1 MALIALNSPIPT
13 TFSAVWQG
21 RLLAFAGLAL
31 LPWMGYLAATL
42 PPAEAAAWIALDS
55 LEAACLLA
63 AGARLTAGRAPRL
76 PAAGAAL
83 LLAADACTDLLTSA
97 PGAELAAALAMAVCA
112 ELPLAAL
119 CAVLARRSPRPPKRA
134 TGGSE
139 TYEKTYEKAYAKQIS
154 SR

>member
-1 MALIALNSPIPT
+1 MALLALDSPLPT
-13 TFSAVWQG
+13 ALWQS
-21 RLLAFAGLAL
+21 RLLTLTGLAL

-42 PPAEAAAWIALDS
+42 PPAEAAAWIALDT

-63 AGARLTAGRAPRL
+63 AGRRIREGLPARL
-76 PAAGAAL
+76 PATGAAL

-97 PGAELAAALAMAVCA
+97 PGTELAAALAMAVCA

-119 CAVLARRSPRPPKRA
+119 CAVLARQSPRPHKQA
-134 TGGSE
+134 TGGSG
-139 TYEKTYEKAYAKQIS
+139 TYRKQVS